1 MIIEGVLRTL
11 ARALRKPIDAPEVQ
25 HAMALVGLPDKV
37 ETFDLGAL
45 QRTYCSTP
53 GDAVQFLFE
62 DGALRSV
69 FVATQDQGAT
79 IAFDRADELIV
90 GLSGTATRAEVRALL
105 GPPEWT
111 SEDPAEEAD
120 QFAVD
125 DFFQH
130 VIFLDDRVAR
140 ITAMSTDPA
149 EW

>member
-1 MIIEGVLRTL
+1 MIIKGLLHTL
-11 ARALRKPIDAPEVQ
+11 TRALRKPVDAPEVLD
-25 HAMALVGLPDKV
+25 AMALVGLPTTKD
-37 ETFDLGAL
+37 TFDLGGQ
-45 QRTYCSTP
+45 QRVYYSTP

-62 DGALRSV
+62 DGVLRTV
-69 FVATQDQGAT
+69 FVATQDQGST
-79 IAFDRADELIV
+79 SAFERADELIE

-105 GPPEWT
+105 GSPEWT
-111 SEDPAEEAD
+111 SEDPSEEAD

-130 VIFLDDRVAR
+130 VIFVDDRIAR